1 MIKTILSQFGV
12 DKYEH
17 FVLAAVASAMLKC
30 VICVWLPL
38 WAAML
43 IASVVVLACCVGKEL
58 LYDKKEGKGT
68 PEWADMWAGALG
80 VLVGIA

>member
-17 FVLAAVASAMLKC
+17 FALAGLAAALLKC
-30 VICVWLPL
+30 VIRVWLPL